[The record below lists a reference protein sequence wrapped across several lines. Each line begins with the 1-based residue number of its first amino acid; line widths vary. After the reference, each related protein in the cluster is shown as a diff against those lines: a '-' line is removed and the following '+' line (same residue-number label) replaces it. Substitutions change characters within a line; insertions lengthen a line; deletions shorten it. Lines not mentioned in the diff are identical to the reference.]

1 VGRFAADKL
10 GRYLEIVSR
19 RTGSATEIHATF
31 DFDLFDSGTE
41 MLSAIR
47 SRWELRNAAAIG
59 NRGTILTIS
68 GLRTA
73 WSERMFRR
81 LATRLARLCSPFR
94 QLDDF
99 AIRLESDEFPDY
111 TGELATGFLDQA
123 PYSIEAAFDGDG
135 TVEIRC
141 GGDRPRRQTWV
152 DSRPLGCGP
161 VRARIF
167 AFDLETEA
175 LARIGPRLEVR
186 AWLREWSGISVYRDG
201 FRIWPYG
208 EPHDDWLRLDQR
220 RVNNPVVRLSNNQ
233 VVGFVEIARDR
244 NPELRDQTNREGLLH
259 NEAFLDLR
267 RFLHFVL
274 ETLEAGRQEIRH
286 PGAGR
291 GRDDAVG
298 AIKARNG
305 HVQPSGL
312 ASNGQLLPRYMG
324 EWSGLAAAG
333 QAASLASRAI
343 LPVVGEVHAGLAR
356 LRQDLNGSGTA
367 VSSRMFDRLEEH
379 IRDLGRRLESI
390 VAMHPQAQSRRRTI
404 DVAVELERVHELL
417 RPVLESSG
425 VAMNVSVR
433 GARLLRMEMR
443 PESLQHLVYILV
455 RNALEWLEGRRR
467 PVIRVTARPRGDLCE
482 LVVADN
488 GPGIPRR
495 IAGRVFDPLFSARE
509 GGHGMGLAV
518 ARSLIEAHGGE
529 VSVVHDGRRRGAAFR
544 ILLPRKRARST
555 VAR

>member
-1 VGRFAADKL
+1 
-10 GRYLEIVSR
+10 
-19 RTGSATEIHATF
+19 
-31 DFDLFDSGTE
+31 
-41 MLSAIR
+41 
-47 SRWELRNAAAIG
+47 
-59 NRGTILTIS
+59 
-68 GLRTA
+68 
-73 WSERMFRR
+73 MFRR

-94 QLDDF
+94 QLTDF

-111 TGELATGFLDQA
+111 AGELAAGFLDQA
-123 PYSIEAAFDGDG
+123 PYSIEATFDGRG
-135 TVEIRC
+135 TVEISP
-141 GGDRPRRQTWV
+141 GGGESSRHTWV
-152 DSRPLGCGP
+152 DSRPLSCGP

-201 FRIWPYG
+201 FRVWPYG

-274 ETLEAGRQEIRH
+274 EILEGGRQEIRH
-286 PGAGR
+286 PGGARDGEAAG
-291 GRDDAVG
+291 AVKG
-298 AIKARNG
+298 RNG
-305 HVQPSGL
+305 HAGTSGR
-312 ASNGQLLPRYMG
+312 ASNGQVLPRHVG
-324 EWSGLAAAG
+324 EWSELAAAG

-343 LPVVGEVHAGLAR
+343 VPLVGEVHAGLAR
-356 LRQDLNGSGTA
+356 LRQDLNGSGSATNRR
-367 VSSRMFDRLEEH
+367 VLDRLEEH
-379 IRDLGRRLESI
+379 ISELGRRLESI
-390 VAMHPQAQSRRRTI
+390 VAMHPQARSRRRTI
-404 DVAVELERVHELL
+404 DVAVELERVREML
-417 RPVLESSG
+417 RPVLEASG
-425 VAMNVSVR
+425 VVINVSIR
-433 GARLLRMEMR
+433 GARLLRVEVR
-443 PESLQHLVYILV
+443 PESFHHLVYILV
-455 RNALEWLEGRRR
+455 RNSLDWLEGRRR
-467 PVIRVTARPRGDLCE
+467 PVVRVMTRPRGDLCE

-488 GPGIPRR
+488 GPGIPRH

-518 ARSLIEAHGGE
+518 ARALIQAHGGE
-529 VSVVHDGRRRGAAFR
+529 ISVVHDGRRRGAAFR

-555 VAR
+555 LVSR